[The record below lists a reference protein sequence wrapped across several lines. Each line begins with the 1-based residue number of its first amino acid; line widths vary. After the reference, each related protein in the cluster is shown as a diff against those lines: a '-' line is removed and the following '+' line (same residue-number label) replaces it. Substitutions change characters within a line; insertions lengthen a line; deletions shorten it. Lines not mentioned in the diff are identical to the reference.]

1 MKTRDFIRQTPTLAW
16 LIMFSILC
24 AGIFG
29 NLLGSLTTEISSDLH
44 LTPKHIGWLIFW
56 GNVGSAIG
64 AFLGGDLVYRIRPR
78 YLVLFYLSGMIVAI
92 GVMLMSYSF
101 LTLICGFVL
110 YEVMVIAM
118 ATLGH
123 TLIGH
128 MQLVSSIRARV
139 LALLD
144 VGWSIGASVAPIWVI
159 VLLHAYPSWRM
170 PYAVFTILVLV
181 MIVAYSRAT
190 IRHAIDQLSSFIQ
203 PHKGAES
210 ENSTNQPHEENTH
223 TAHPHSYWQ
232 LMFAPWAIWAWIAAI
247 LIGYVEWGH
256 SYWFVNYAHAGRE
269 IALDQ
274 ARFGLFGFT
283 LGMVLVR
290 GWQAFIHS
298 ELTIEQRMVR
308 LGVIGCEAFVL
319 LAFLPMSASLPYFAL
334 VNFFAGV
341 GIGVVFP
348 ILLNHLIDFAP
359 HDTAKFSALLMF
371 SIIIGAQ
378 LAGLVIGYVSEHLGV
393 NIGYMT
399 IAFAML
405 GFFIA
410 TMQLFHIH
418 RKMQHAP
425 E

>member
-1 MKTRDFIRQTPTLAW
+1 MNTREFIRQVPILAW

-29 NLLGSLTTEISSDLH
+29 NLLGSLTTEISADLT
-44 LTPKHIGWLIFW
+44 LTPKHIGWLVFW

-64 AFLGGDLVYRIRPR
+64 AFLGGDLVHRVSARHLLMT
-78 YLVLFYLSGMIVAI
+78 YLLGLLVAI
-92 GVMLMSYSF
+92 GIMVASTGFAMLIS
-101 LTLICGFVL
+101 GFIL

-123 TLIGH
+123 TLIGK

-144 VGWSIGASVAPIWVI
+144 VGWSIGASIAPIWVI
-159 VLLHAYPSWRM
+159 VLLRAYPNWRV
-170 PYAVFTILVLV
+170 PYAVFTVLVLV
-181 MIVAYSRAT
+181 LLFAYSRAQ
-190 IRHAIDQLSSFIQ
+190 IRQAIAQLSLISPAQ
-203 PHKGAES
+203 DTS
-210 ENSTNQPHEENTH
+210 HETSHDSATPSAPAQHAH
-223 TAHPHSYWQ
+223 TYLQ

-256 SYWFVNYAHAGRE
+256 SFWFVNYAHSGRE

-274 ARFGLFGFT
+274 ARVGLVGFT

-290 GWQAFIHS
+290 SWQAFIHS
-298 ELTIEQRMVR
+298 ELTIEQRLIR
-308 LGVIGCEAFVL
+308 LSLVGCVAFVL
-319 LAFLPMSASLPYFAL
+319 IAFFPNSATLPYMF
-334 VNFFAGV
+334 VTNFFAGV

-371 SIIIGAQ
+371 CIIIGAQ
-378 LAGLVIGYVSEHLGV
+378 SAGLVVGYVSELLGV
-393 NIGYMT
+393 SIGYMT
-399 IAFAML
+399 IAFAMI
-405 GFFIA
+405 GFYISI
-410 TMQLFHIH
+410 MQLFRIH
-418 RKMQHAP
+418 KKMHHAP
-425 E
+425 N

>member
-1 MKTRDFIRQTPTLAW
+1 MNTRDFIRQTPPLAW

-29 NLLGSLTTEISSDLH
+29 NLLGSLTTEISADLQ
-44 LTPKHIGWLIFW
+44 LTPKHIGWLVFW

-64 AFLGGDLVYRIRPR
+64 AFLGGDLVYRVRPR
-78 YLVLFYLSGMIVAI
+78 YLLMTYLSGMIVAI
-92 GVMLMSYSF
+92 GVMIMSHSF
-101 LTLICGFVL
+101 ASLISGFIL
-110 YEVMVIAM
+110 YEIMVIAM

-123 TLIGH
+123 TLIGQ
-128 MQLVSSIRARV
+128 MNLVSRIRARV

-144 VGWSIGASVAPIWVI
+144 VGWSIGASIAPLWVI
-159 VLLHAYPSWRM
+159 ALLRADPNGANWRV
-170 PYAVFTILVLV
+170 PYAVFTLLVVV
-181 MIVAYSRAT
+181 MLFAYNRAS
-190 IRHAIDQLSSFIQ
+190 IRQAIEQLSQFARPRNDAPSEEGTTQ
-203 PHKGAES
+203 PHA
-210 ENSTNQPHEENTH
+210 
-223 TAHPHSYWQ
+223 HSYLQ
-232 LMFAPWAIWAWIAAI
+232 LVFAPWAIWAWIAAI

-274 ARFGLFGFT
+274 ARLGLMGFT

-290 GWQAFIHS
+290 AWQAFIHS
-298 ELTIEQRMVR
+298 ELSIEQRMVR
-308 LGVIGCEAFVL
+308 LGAIGCVAFVL

-425 E
+425 D

>member
-1 MKTRDFIRQTPTLAW
+1 MKTRDFVRQTPPLAW
-16 LIMFSILC
+16 LIALSVLC
-24 AGIFG
+24 GGIFG
-29 NLLGSLTTEISSDLH
+29 NLLGSLTTEISNDLV
-44 LTPKHIGWLIFW
+44 LSPKQIGWLIFW
-56 GNVGSAIG
+56 GNAGSAIG
-64 AFLGGDLVYRIRPR
+64 AFLGGDMVYRFRPR
-78 YLVLFYLSGMIVAI
+78 SLILFYLFGMMCAI
-92 GVMLMSYSF
+92 GVMITSVRYEMLVA
-101 LTLICGFVL
+101 GFIL
-110 YEVMVIAM
+110 YEVMVIGLF
-118 ATLGH
+118 TLSH
-123 TLIGH
+123 TLIG
-128 MQLVSSIRARV
+128 QLNLVSSIRARV

-144 VGWSIGASVAPIWVI
+144 VGWSIGASIAPIWVI
-159 VLLHAYPSWRM
+159 VLLRAYPSWRV
-170 PYAVFTILVLV
+170 PYGMFAALVLLL
-181 MIVAYSRAT
+181 IVAYSRPS
-190 IRHAIDQLSSFIQ
+190 IRAAVEQLSGFTRPSNDVARTDEPQ
-203 PHKGAES
+203 PKA
-210 ENSTNQPHEENTH
+210 
-223 TAHPHSYWQ
+223 HSYGQ
-232 LMFAPWAIWAWIAAI
+232 LMVAPWAIWAWIAAI

-274 ARFGLFGFT
+274 ARFGLVGFT

-290 GWQAFIHS
+290 GWQAFVHS

-308 LGVIGCEAFVL
+308 LGVIGCVAFVL
-319 LAFLPMSASLPYFAL
+319 LAFLPMSAALPYFTL

-378 LAGLVIGYVSEHLGV
+378 LAGLIIGYVSEHLGV
-393 NIGYMT
+393 GIGYMS

-410 TMQLFHIH
+410 TMKLFRIH
-418 RKMQHAP
+418 RTIQHAP